1 MRRAIQYV
9 GEFPSGESDAA
20 AALEFLATQSDFI
33 AGRLLP
39 PANQVGRE
47 HWRVQTF
54 HEAAGDESGE
64 WLPDGCRKVLLLDS
78 TVRACTV
85 HHGRPEP
92 AF

>member
-1 MRRAIQYV
+1 MRHAIQYI

-39 PANQVGRE
+39 PAGQVGRE

-54 HEAAGDESGE
+54 HEPAGPEGG
-64 WLPDGCRKVLLLDS
+64 WLPDGCRVVVLLDS
-78 TVRACTV
+78 VLRSCTV
-85 HHGRPEP
+85 HRPDP
-92 AF
+92 AP